1 MKTLLVLSALAL
13 ASCSSTHDL
22 GQGPSMMGGGVYHE
36 ELRPGLHYIVVKS
49 NVAPWKNQDA
59 VAQQWRQEADR
70 ACAGERHQDLRIED
84 RVDEDLAPMNAI
96 VIRLRYLVTVRKGY
110 ALCAAAGLSEESAL
124 RYLDSR
130 P

>member
-1 MKTLLVLSALAL
+1 MKSLLILGALAL

-36 ELRPGLHYIVVKS
+36 ELGPGLHYIVVKS
-49 NVAPWKNQDA
+49 NVAPWPNPGA
-59 VAQQWRQEADR
+59 VAQQWREEADR
-70 ACAGERHQDLRIED
+70 ACGSARHQDLRIED
-84 RVDEDLAPMNAI
+84 RVDEELAPMNAI

-110 ALCAAAGLSEESAL
+110 ALCAASGLSDDGAL
-124 RYLDSR
+124 RYLDTR